1 MKHLKM
7 LLFSSLICFLISGS
21 ANAQLCGGAETQA
34 QAKAADILD
43 LGEIIAGYCV
53 EVDMAEDKAEEEF
66 AEAALDLADC
76 LGEYIGCLDGGGPPE
91 PLECIERVAR
101 CNKRALRDKAQ
112 ACNEFYNDFK
122 LDTRDTLITA
132 DRQDVD
138 AEFIAWFYSDE
149 SDDCLASA
157 RLISL
162 ECTGL

>member
-21 ANAQLCGGAETQA
+21 ANAQLCGGAGAETQA

-43 LGEIIAGYCV
+43 LGEIIADYCV

-101 CNKRALRDKAQ
+101 CNKRALRFRDGIEQKPPDALEHFGHRGQVGEAFVMQ
-112 ACNEFYNDFK
+112 AGH
-122 LDTRDTLITA
+122 
-132 DRQDVD
+132 Q
-138 AEFIAWFYSDE
+138 
-149 SDDCLASA
+149 
-157 RLISL
+157 
-162 ECTGL
+162 